1 MTASLLRNILQLA
14 VVGLIVG
21 FLGYFADRPRHQYIA
36 PGEAQIKLS
45 FMHVGARVEECRRRS
60 PEELAALPQ
69 HRRRPLDCVRERVP
83 VVVEITLDG
92 ESLYRRA
99 LAATG
104 LRHDG
109 PARGHATFR
118 VPAGEHRIAVRIRDT
133 RRKEGFDH
141 ERQETIVLTSGQ
153 NLVIDYV
160 REQGGIIFR

>member
-1 MTASLLRNILQLA
+1 MTSLLKNILQLA
-14 VVGLIVG
+14 VIGLIMV
-21 FLGYFADRPRHQYIA
+21 FIGYFADSPRHQYFDD
-36 PGEAQIKLS
+36 GQAQIKLS
-45 FMHVGARVEECRRRS
+45 FMHVGARVEECRRRT

-69 HRRRPLDCVRERVP
+69 HMRRPLECARERVP
-83 VVVEITLDG
+83 VVVEIEMDG
-92 ESLYRRA
+92 NILYQRA
-99 LAATG
+99 LPATG

-109 PARGHATFR
+109 PARGHAVFR
-118 VPAGEHRIAVRIRDT
+118 VPQGEYRFAVRIRDT